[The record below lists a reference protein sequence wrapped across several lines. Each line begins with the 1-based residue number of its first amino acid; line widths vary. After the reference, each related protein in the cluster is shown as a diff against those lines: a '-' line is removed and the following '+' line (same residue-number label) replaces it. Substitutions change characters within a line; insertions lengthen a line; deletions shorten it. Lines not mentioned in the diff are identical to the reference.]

1 MSESPR
7 RTPALLLSS
16 HTLPPHT
23 HNILCLSLS
32 YMHTC
37 THIHS
42 QWLPFASLLSPPII
56 FSPPPTAHCPF
67 ISRSLHH
74 SFFIPSALQ
83 LRLRP
88 GGQPTVMIAFFFAL
102 LPELTKYQWLLSKQH
117 CAVKYSEL
125 LLLSLFSHDNV
136 YLLKKASGY
145 CRKYN

>member
-1 MSESPR
+1 MSLLEEPRPYCSPL
-7 RTPALLLSS
+7 THCPLTHITYSVSHCLTCTHAHTYTVNGYLLLPFYLLLSS
-16 HTLPPHT
+16 
-23 HNILCLSLS
+23 
-32 YMHTC
+32 
-37 THIHS
+37 
-42 QWLPFASLLSPPII
+42 SP
-56 FSPPPTAHCPF
+56 PPPTAHCPF